1 MSEQN
6 EPEEKFK
13 TLINLGVGFS
23 ILLIIGIFVTIG
35 VTATRIAENP
45 RMNEDRYQYLVDSMM
60 SVTVTDDYDYY
71 DDPGTYYDATSWDLE
86 TENDSL
92 REVIRNS
99 YTSSYKEKLLDHLET
114 ETDHCTKLIRDILED
129 LGDTML
135 QPGVSGPA
143 VSVDFFQRTQRDEE
157 LFSAMFSFRETC
169 EDLAPDAGVYDA
181 IVYRDYLPLREASAY
196 GYIKSWDEAFLEQD
210 PVDVVN
216 YLKDLELDLRY
227 YENQLLWD
235 MM

>member
-1 MSEQN
+1 MSEHT

-13 TLINLGVGFS
+13 TLINIGIGFS
-23 ILLIIGIFVTIG
+23 ILLIIGIFVAIG
-35 VTATRIAENP
+35 VTSTRLAENP
-45 RMNEDRYQYLVDSMM
+45 GMNEERYRQIMDSMM
-60 SVTVTDDYDYY
+60 STTVVDDYDYY
-71 DDPGTYYDATSWDLE
+71 DDPGTYYDAAPWDLE
-86 TENDSL
+86 AENDSL

-99 YTSSYKEKLLDHLET
+99 YASSYKEKLTDHLET
-114 ETDHCTKLIRDILED
+114 ETDHCVKLIRDILED

-135 QPGVSGPA
+135 LPGVSGPA
-143 VSVDFFQRTQRDEE
+143 VSVHFFERTQRDEE

-181 IVYRDYLPLREASAY
+181 VVYRDYLPLREASAY
-196 GYIKSWDEAFLEQD
+196 GYIKSWDETYLQQD